1 MGFRRIAKVDDNQ
14 KEIVEAL
21 RKVGAYI
28 VHTHQLKNAFD
39 ILVSY
44 RGKCVPMEI
53 KDGDKLPKK
62 FFDMPKSEK
71 ATYLEGLL
79 TDGEKECMNG
89 FIATG
94 TKYAIVYDIDSAIMA
109 ISR

>member
-1 MGFRRIAKVDDNQ
+1 MGFRRAAKTDANQ
-14 KEIVEAL
+14 QQIVAAL
-21 RKVGAYI
+21 RKIGAHV

-44 RGKCVPMEI
+44 KGKIVPMEI

-62 FFDMPKSEK
+62 FFEMSGNKK
-71 ATYLEGLL
+71 ALYLEGLL
-79 TDGEKECMNG
+79 TDGERDCMNG

-94 TKYAIVYDIDSAIMA
+94 SKYAIVYDIDSAIA
-109 ISR
+109 ALT

>member
-1 MGFRRIAKVDDNQ
+1 MGFRRVAKVDDNQ
-14 KEIVEAL
+14 KEIVTAL
-21 RKVGAYI
+21 RKIGAHI

-53 KDGDKLPKK
+53 KDGSKFPKK
-62 FFDMPKSEK
+62 FYEMSGIEK
-71 ATYLEGLL
+71 QRYLEGTL
-79 TDGEKECMNG
+79 TSGETDCMNG

-94 TKYAIVYDIDSAIMA
+94 TKYAIVYDVDSAIKA
-109 ISR
+109 IS